1 MTNKSNSTKVT
12 LFVVFVLASAIFS
25 VNGQVFAQQ
34 NAALSE
40 ALNVTSAGE
49 QNLANQTDSVPVE
62 AELLPT
68 KTNGS
73 VTDENGSATPRPE
86 VDEYFNQMANGSA
99 TPRPEV
105 EAYFSEMAN
114 GTTHDGTI
122 TRDSQT
128 VLLEGESLPAQ
139 GNYIHLYD
147 STPYQIMNGHIAAKL
162 PCTDTNSTEINVLI
176 GQAPNL
182 QPAELEFVGALSIPG
197 DLCLYHVDVA
207 SNETAPITDI
217 AIQNNSPDD
226 IILQPTSAVVIG
238 VNKIAQLASSE
249 DHHE

>member
-68 KTNGS
+68 TTHGS
-73 VTDENGSATPRPE
+73 VTDDGSATPRPE
-86 VDEYFNQMANGSA
+86 VD
-99 TPRPEV
+99 
-105 EAYFSEMAN
+105 AYFSEMVN
-114 GTTHDGTI
+114 GTAHDGTI

-128 VLLEGESLPAQ
+128 VLLEGESLPA
-139 GNYIHLYD
+139 
-147 STPYQIMNGHIAAKL
+147 
-162 PCTDTNSTEINVLI
+162 
-176 GQAPNL
+176 
-182 QPAELEFVGALSIPG
+182 
-197 DLCLYHVDVA
+197 
-207 SNETAPITDI
+207 
-217 AIQNNSPDD
+217 
-226 IILQPTSAVVIG
+226 
-238 VNKIAQLASSE
+238 
-249 DHHE
+249 